1 MKKILFSI
9 IGTFVILSSVF
20 ADEISF
26 VTSAPNA
33 VEINQQFRLSYKVN
47 RGNVKEP
54 RIDSITDFDIL
65 SGPNRSSSSSM
76 SIVNGQMTSEQS
88 VTFTYI
94 LLATK
99 EGTFTIPG
107 ATIKVDGEEITSNS
121 VTIKVLPS
129 DSNTSQ
135 GGQQSSNSSSMRN
148 VGNSSST
155 NIDNNDLFMTA
166 TLNKTKV
173 YEQEAVLLTYK
184 VYSRV
189 NLAGLNGKVPDLK
202 GFQIQEIDLP
212 QNKEWQLEHYKGSN
226 YRTIVWRQFVLFPQ
240 QTGEIEIPSVTY
252 EGIVQQRVN
261 TSMDPFDFFMNGGP
275 RVVEVKK
282 ALVTPKL
289 KLNVEKLPVGKPA
302 DFSGG
307 VGRFKLSSSIN
318 HPDEL
323 KTNDAI
329 TLRLKISG
337 TGNMKLIK
345 TPEVEFPEDF
355 EIYDPKVENNFSLK
369 TNGFSGEKV
378 IDYLAIPRHA
388 GEYEIPSIKFSYFD
402 LDTKE
407 YKTIETDSYKMN
419 VAKGKESSNEAVASF
434 VSKEELKM
442 LGQDVRYLKQGD
454 VTLSKKGDYLFASTR
469 YYLWYIVPLLLFG
482 AYLALHYKKMSENAN
497 IARTKTKK
505 ANKVAIKRLKVA
517 QRLLK
522 ENKKNEFYDEILKAL
537 WGYIGDKLN
546 IPVSRLTKEN
556 VADELLA
563 KGVSEEL
570 IKELENVL
578 NESEFARYAPG
589 DANAA
594 MDNVYTMAMNV
605 ISRMEN
611 TIKR

>member
-1 MKKILFSI
+1 M
-9 IGTFVILSSVF
+9 ILSSVY
-20 ADEISF
+20 ADDISF

-33 VEINQQFRLSYKVN
+33 VEVNQQFRLSYKIN

-54 RIDSITDFDIL
+54 RIDAITDFDIL

-107 ATIKVDGEEITSNS
+107 ATIKVDGEEVVSNS

-129 DSNTSQ
+129 DSNASQ
-135 GGQQSSNSSSMRN
+135 NNQQSSSRSSQRN
-148 VGNSSST
+148 VANSSST
-155 NIDNNDLFMTA
+155 NISNDDLFMAA

-184 VYSRV
+184 VYSKV
-189 NLAGLNGKVPDLK
+189 NLTALNGKVPDLK

-240 QTGEIEIPSVTY
+240 QTGEIEIPSVTF
-252 EGIVQQRVN
+252 EGVVQQRVN

-282 ALVTPKL
+282 ALVTQKL
-289 KLNVEKLPVGKPA
+289 KLNIQKLPDGKPA
-302 DFSGG
+302 GFSRA
-307 VGRFKLSSSIN
+307 VGRFKLTSSIN

-323 KTNDAI
+323 KANDAV
-329 TLRLKISG
+329 TLRLNISG

-355 EIYDPKVENNFSLK
+355 EIYDPKVENKFILK
-369 TNGFSGEKV
+369 TTGFSGEKV
-378 IDYLAIPRHA
+378 IDYLVIPRHA
-388 GEYEIPSIKFSYFD
+388 GEYIIPSVKFSYFD
-402 LDTKE
+402 IEDKQ
-407 YKTIETDSYKMN
+407 YKTIETESYTLN
-419 VAKGKESSNEAVASF
+419 VAKGKEGSNETVTSF
-434 VSKEELKM
+434 VSKEELKL
-442 LGQDVRYLKQGD
+442 LGQDVRYLKRGD
-454 VTLSKKGDYLFASTR
+454 VTYGKQGDYLFASTR
-469 YYLWYIVPLLLFG
+469 YYLWYIIPMLLFMG
-482 AYLALHYKKMSENAN
+482 YLAMHYKKMSENAN
-497 IARTKTKK
+497 IARTRTKK
-505 ANKVAIKRLKVA
+505 ANKVATKRLKVA
-517 QRLLK
+517 KKLLK

-537 WGYIGDKLN
+537 WGYISDKLN
-546 IPVSRLTKEN
+546 IPVSRLTKDN
-556 VADELLA
+556 VADELFA

-570 IKELENVL
+570 IEELKRVL

-594 MDNVYTMAMNV
+594 MDNVYTMAIDV
-605 ISRMEN
+605 ISKMEN